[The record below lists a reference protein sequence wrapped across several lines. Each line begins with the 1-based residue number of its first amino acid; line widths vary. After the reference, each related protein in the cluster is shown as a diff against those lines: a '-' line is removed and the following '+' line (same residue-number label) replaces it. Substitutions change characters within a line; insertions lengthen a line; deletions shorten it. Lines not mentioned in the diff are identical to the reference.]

1 MANIKITLNHTISD
15 VSEVAFRSPL
25 DYANIT
31 GLTVDY
37 PDTDGNMLSKDF
49 AFADAHKTDVGHLS
63 DLFATDAIVKVLLD
77 YETAH
82 AFIQNADTNS
92 YLENK
97 FDSVLTITEYN
108 SEKGIAGGVATL
120 DNDGK
125 VVQPPANHTHVPSE
139 VGADPAGSAAS
150 ALTNATS
157 YTNSSINDHNT
168 SDVAHTDIR
177 NSIPTKVSELTN
189 DSGYLTSFT
198 ETDPTVPAWA
208 KAANKPTYTASEVG
222 AEYSG
227 SINTHNNSSNAHEDI
242 RKLVS
247 DKFEETI
254 EYIDQQ
260 ISLLQ
265 NVSHV
270 SLANVEITD

>member
-1 MANIKITLNHTISD
+1 MTMEYQFLDQAGLDILLANIRAKMDAIYAAKEQ
-15 VSEVAFRSPL
+15 SET
-25 DYANIT
+25 IT
-31 GLTVDY
+31 G
-37 PDTDGNMLSKDF
+37 SQQK
-49 AFADAHKTDVGHLS
+49 ADAALQAAKEYTDKRI
-63 DLFATDAIVKVLLD
+63 TDI
-77 YETAH
+77 
-82 AFIQNADTNS
+82 NAPDFS
-92 YLENK
+92 GQL
-97 FDSVLTITEYN
+97 
-108 SEKGIAGGVATL
+108 
-120 DNDGK
+120 
-125 VVQPPANHTHVPSE
+125 
-139 VGADPAGSAAS
+139 
-150 ALTNATS
+150 
-157 YTNSSINDHNT
+157 NDHNT